1 MLIREL
7 RRGLETFNLEQ
18 IISRADV
25 DESTASQAARQIF
38 QMQCARAVEDGVVTE
53 KERASLQRLG
63 GLLRISSTAQDQ
75 ILTSAAE
82 TAYEEE
88 VDWAM
93 QDGQI
98 TAEEAEDLRDLREN
112 MGLPPLD
119 LYSFSQPAS
128 KRTRSAQSAS
138 SSEDQ
143 SEQDPNE
150 ADLAKEN
157 EARHQRLIGPTKS
170 EQSNRRL
177 LIFFGT
183 TIAVILVGLISIGIG
198 VRDVLFARATQS
210 WPQIDAEVTKVELVT
225 NYNYDSEGMV
235 DDNTHQ
241 VRIHYRFSLNGKE
254 YSGKQLRDGTRGW
267 ASGMKSIVVYY
278 SPGDPSQSVLTRGYG
293 KYGSTGWYDLIPGLL
308 TVSLAAFLLT
318 AGSWQGP
325 IIGAWGERMRQKCIA
340 YPDVLPWLAGF
351 GFFFYGS
358 MGLALGYFLG
368 VLLSSVGPEFQD
380 NALKRARHR

>member
-7 RRGLETFNLEQ
+7 RRGFEAFDLDQ
-18 IISRADV
+18 VVSAADV
-25 DESTASQAARQIF
+25 DESTANQAARQVF
-38 QMQCARAVEDGVVTE
+38 QMQCARAVEDGVVTK
-53 KERASLQRLG
+53 KERASLKRLG
-63 GLLRISSTAQDQ
+63 DRLRISSTVQDE

-93 QDGQI
+93 RDGQI
-98 TAEEAEDLRDLREN
+98 TAEEAEDLRGLREN
-112 MGLPPLD
+112 MGLPPVD

-128 KRTRSAQSAS
+128 KRTRSSQSAS

-183 TIAVILVGLISIGIG
+183 TIAVILVGLTSIGIG
-198 VRDVLFARATQS
+198 VRDVMFASATQS

-225 NYNYDSEGMV
+225 YYHHNQGM
-235 DDNTHQ
+235 DDNTHDH
-241 VRIHYRFSLNGKE
+241 RIHYRFTLNGEE
-254 YSGKQLRDGTRGW
+254 YSGKQLREGIHNW
-267 ASGMKSIVVYY
+267 ASGLKSITVYY
-278 SPGDPSQSVLTRGYG
+278 SPNDPSQSVVTRGYG
-293 KYGSTGWYDLIPGLL
+293 KYGSNGWYDLIPGM
-308 TVSLAAFLLT
+308 LAVFLPAFLLT
-318 AGSWQGP
+318 AGSWQSP
-325 IIGAWGERMRQKCIA
+325 IIGAWGEQIRQKCIA
-340 YPDVLPWLAGF
+340 YPDMLPWLTGF
-351 GFFFYGS
+351 GFFFCGS